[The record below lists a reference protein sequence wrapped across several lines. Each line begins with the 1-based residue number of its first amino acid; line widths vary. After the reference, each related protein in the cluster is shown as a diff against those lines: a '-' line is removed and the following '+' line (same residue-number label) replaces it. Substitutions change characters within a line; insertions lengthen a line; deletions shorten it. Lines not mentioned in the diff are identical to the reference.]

1 MDKKALTIGDRIRV
15 VRRRLGL
22 SQSDFAE
29 SVGISQ
35 NYLSQ
40 IEKDRSRPA
49 RPLLLAIEYR
59 YKVGAEWLEYG
70 KESGESAS
78 KVCEEMAQHSEDA
91 DLRKI
96 IGDLNRLYGKGG
108 EKLDI
113 VKRLIEIFVKENK
126 RRA

>member
-1 MDKKALTIGDRIRV
+1 M
-15 VRRRLGL
+15 
-22 SQSDFAE
+22 
-29 SVGISQ
+29 
-35 NYLSQ
+35 
-40 IEKDRSRPA
+40 PA

-78 KVCEEMAQHSEDA
+78 KVCEEMAQYSEDA

-113 VKRLIEIFVKENK
+113 VRRLIEIFVKEQK
-126 RRA
+126 QA